1 MASILVVDDEASMR
15 LALGAALRRRGYKVK
30 SAASASEAASLLAG
44 GTFDVVVTDLKLG
57 DESGMDVVRLAKE
70 VEPSAEVLVMTAYAT
85 VESAVEALKLGAF
98 DYIRKP
104 FEVED
109 LVHAVEK
116 ALEHRSLVREVT
128 TLRAAVGRSLSV
140 DSIIAVSPAMKR
152 VLDLIARIAPTDA
165 TVLIQGESGTGKE
178 LVARAIHA
186 NSPRRHYPFI
196 AVNCGALPET
206 LLESEMFGHAKGAFT
221 GATEAKKGLF
231 EEADRGTLFL
241 DEISETSPS
250 IQVKLLRALQD
261 GEIRR
266 VGSNTFI
273 RTDVRIIAATNQ
285 KLASLVAAG
294 RFREDLYYRLQVL
307 PIEIPPLR
315 ERPEDILPLA
325 NHFIRIYSR
334 RYGKDVKGLSKDAE
348 RILLSHSWPGN
359 VRELENAIERAVI
372 LTSGDVLSAQDI
384 AITATAV
391 PTQEGAQV
399 SVLPLSE
406 VEKQHILRALEV
418 FGYNREATAKALG
431 IGRNTLWRK
440 LKQYGLDFGDK
451 RAPRGSSDE
460 A

>member
-1 MASILVVDDEASMR
+1 
-15 LALGAALRRRGYKVK
+15 
-30 SAASASEAASLLAG
+30 
-44 GTFDVVVTDLKLG
+44 
-57 DESGMDVVRLAKE
+57 
-70 VEPSAEVLVMTAYAT
+70 
-85 VESAVEALKLGAF
+85 LKLGAF

-128 TLRAAVGRSLSV
+128 TLRAAVSKNLSF
-140 DSIIAVSPAMKR
+140 DSIIAVSPAMR
-152 VLDLIARIAPTDA
+152 QVLDLIARIAPTDA

-186 NSPRRHYPFI
+186 NSPRRHHPFI

-315 ERPEDILPLA
+315 DRPEDILPLA
-325 NHFIRIYSR
+325 RHFIHIYSR
-334 RYGKDVKGLSKDAE
+334 RYGKEVKGLSKDAE

-359 VRELENAIERAVI
+359 VRELENAVERAVI
-372 LTSGDVLSAQDI
+372 LTSGDVLTAQDI
-384 AITATAV
+384 AVNSAAV
-391 PTQEGAQV
+391 TTRGDARAP
-399 SVLPLSE
+399 VLPLSE
-406 VEKQHILRALEV
+406 VEKQHILRTLEV
-418 FGYNREATAKALG
+418 FNYNREATAKALG

-440 LKQYGLDFGDK
+440 LRQYGLDLGDR
-451 RAPRGSSDE
+451 RAPRGISGG
-460 A
+460 